1 MGSLA
6 KIERLTRGF
15 LLIGWLMVLSVPAG
29 AATDDTEPGIDE
41 ADREAL
47 DAQLDDARQRLDAAA
62 RELGELHRKMYA
74 MEVGRH
80 RTQPMLGVL
89 IGGRGDT
96 GGLKLIGVTP
106 GSGADDAG
114 LKAGDELTSINNVDL
129 TTVGEPMRALKDAL
143 AGVAPGDMVS
153 VGYQRDGSFALAD
166 VTTDAKG
173 IYIMHMGGMPN
184 MDVRVD
190 GIKAL
195 ESLEIPDIATDV
207 KWSDL
212 PDKVGPGAGP
222 RVGAF
227 VQRAVRIGGGLRLQ
241 DADPDLARYFGVDK
255 GVLVVEVPESE
266 DGFPLKGGD
275 IIQSIDGEPIAD
287 AGDAYRSLFSADAVA
302 SVGVLRQGIQ
312 TTIELDPAR
321 LNQRRPRTIMFR
333 NGDVTSEGDASPVV
347 TPNLQ

>member
-6 KIERLTRGF
+6 KVERLTRAF
-15 LLIGWLMVLSVPAG
+15 LIGWLMVLSVPAG
-29 AATDDTEPGIDE
+29 AANDDTEPGIDE

-47 DAQLDDARQRLDAAA
+47 EAQLDDARQRLDAAA
-62 RELGELHRKMYA
+62 QELGELHRKMYA
-74 MEVGRH
+74 KEVGRL

-89 IGGRGDT
+89 IGGRGDA

-106 GSGADDAG
+106 GSGADEAG

-129 TTVGEPMRALKDAL
+129 TTAGEPMRALKDAL
-143 AGVAPGDMVS
+143 AGVAPGEVVS

-173 IYIMHMGGMPN
+173 VYIMHMGGRPN

-190 GIKAL
+190 GIEAL
-195 ESLEIPDIATDV
+195 ESLQIPDIDN
-207 KWSDL
+207 L
-212 PDKVGPGAGP
+212 GPRVGPK
-222 RVGAF
+222 VGAF

-241 DADPDLARYFGVDK
+241 DADADLARYFGVDK

-302 SVGVLRQGIQ
+302 SVGVLRQGMQ
-312 TTIELDPAR
+312 TTVELDPAR

-333 NGDVTSEGDASPVV
+333 NGDVTSDEDASPVV